1 MQAAEA
7 AAGVLK
13 DGAPPSAE
21 KERGDELLRRAEAEL
36 RAAHANVIGAAS
48 FSSGSVGPR
57 VWVRVLVSADALWS
71 RDSMCMA
78 AVMP

>member
-13 DGAPPSAE
+13 DSEKPPSAE

-36 RAAHANVIGAAS
+36 RAAHANVIL
-48 FSSGSVGPR
+48 FS
-57 VWVRVLVSADALWS
+57 
-71 RDSMCMA
+71 
-78 AVMP
+78 